1 MHFLNHGDTGIS
13 VTNIKSKNPA
23 DAFWIGR
30 SLVRDY
36 HLNDAA
42 FPAHNPSPADPGHG
56 DRDSPTL
63 RRLQSPL
70 GEKGPSYEITPPSY
84 PRYQRQHKSSRVET
98 RSRVAVAFSTPCP
111 GHPLALTSRDPVAC
125 AIPASGAGKR
135 VSYHSQGT
143 ILPAKAHRARD
154 ISPHKG

>member
-42 FPAHNPSPADPGHG
+42 FPAHNPSPADPGHV
-56 DRDSPTL
+56 DTYSPTL
-63 RRLQSPL
+63 LRL
-70 GEKGPSYEITPPSY
+70 PSRLDEREPSCGIKPPSF

-98 RSRVAVAFSTPCP
+98 TSRVAVAFSSLCP
-111 GHPLALTSRDPVAC
+111 ERWSALTSRDQVP
-125 AIPASGAGKR
+125 
-135 VSYHSQGT
+135 
-143 ILPAKAHRARD
+143 
-154 ISPHKG
+154 